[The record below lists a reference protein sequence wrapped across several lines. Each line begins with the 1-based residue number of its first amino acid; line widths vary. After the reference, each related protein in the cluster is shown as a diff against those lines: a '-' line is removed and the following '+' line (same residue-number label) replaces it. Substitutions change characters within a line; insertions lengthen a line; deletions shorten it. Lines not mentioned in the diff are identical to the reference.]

1 MNEWLKSEIDRL
13 TDNTL
18 IEIDSVNN
26 FSNYDRCY
34 QKNKELKHRLD
45 FLLRV
50 LESFQIDIQKGVESD
65 GKLYYD
71 VNQKRDATFE
81 YGDIQYPYWEKE
93 DG

>member
-1 MNEWLKSEIDRL
+1 MNEWLKSQITELWDRGCEKHV
-13 TDNTL
+13 TEYNW
-18 IEIDSVNN
+18 EV
-26 FSNYDRCY
+26 Y
-34 QKNKELKHRLD
+34 ELKDRLD
-45 FLLRV
+45 FLLEV

>member
-1 MNEWLKSEIDRL
+1 MNEWLKSEITELWDRPSFGSG
-13 TDNTL
+13 
-18 IEIDSVNN
+18 EITTV
-26 FSNYDRCY
+26 
-34 QKNKELKHRLD
+34 KHRLD

-93 DG
+93 DD

>member
-1 MNEWLKSEIDRL
+1 MNEKLKSQIAELWDSLNRKRVRMYWEDYEIK
-13 TDNTL
+13 NT
-18 IEIDSVNN
+18 V
-26 FSNYDRCY
+26 
-34 QKNKELKHRLD
+34 D
-45 FLLRV
+45 FLFEV

>member
-1 MNEWLKSEIDRL
+1 MNEWLKSEITELWDRPRFGSG
-13 TDNTL
+13 
-18 IEIDSVNN
+18 EITTV
-26 FSNYDRCY
+26 
-34 QKNKELKHRLD
+34 KHRLD

-93 DG
+93 DD